1 MKSVGEFVMFEWMIY
16 LILVVIFVVL
26 MVTGLIKYVFMGFIV
41 YLGICFIAEVIK
53 LYQAYKSSC
62 SQGNDK

>member
-1 MKSVGEFVMFEWMIY
+1 MFKWTIY

-26 MVTGLIKYVFMGFIV
+26 LVTGLIKYVFMGFMV
-41 YLGICFIAEVIK
+41 YLGICFIAEAIK
-53 LYQAYKSSC
+53 LYQAYNSSY